1 MGGCGEFCG
10 GYSELLEGAEDPAG
24 GSSDSDSGQVAKHA
38 ALCIFLYNDVPTPLK
53 RAKMVP
59 VGSHLDVDRSVTSFV
74 HQLSP

>member
-10 GYSELLEGAEDPAG
+10 GYSELSDGTEDPAG

-38 ALCIFLYNDVPTPLK
+38 ALCVFLYNDVLTP
-53 RAKMVP
+53 KMVP
-59 VGSHLDVDRSVTSFV
+59 VGPHLDVDRSVTSFV